1 MEHQYEPEVAQTD
14 LANYVAPANDVA
26 QSDLANYVAPA
37 NDVAQPDAQALV
49 PQSAVSS
56 AREGSYDAFASA
68 VLDACG
74 LLAADFPECPH
85 LAAAYSRLV
94 AQCAE
99 GVEAKVRL
107 GQEFVAKFGTLIKRA
122 ANNCDDAV
130 LESVFELDEAKVV
143 DLRAKY
149 YEYGEAS
156 RACLVAHLQ
165 TVCRLASCANLIQQT
180 TAMFP
185 TQLMDMAE
193 EMGRTMRDSTDMGQ
207 VLGASIPKAFA
218 MVSAMSEDEQNGFA
232 SMVQKLG
239 FSCEGGSGEASSTS
253 TGQPGMDLGGM
264 VSMMH
269 QLFGSFNKV

>member
-1 MEHQYEPEVAQTD
+1 MEHQYEPKVAQTD
-14 LANYVAPANDVA
+14 LANYVAPT
-26 QSDLANYVAPA
+26 SDVAPA

-85 LAAAYSRLV
+85 LATAYSRLV

-99 GVEAKVRL
+99 GAEAKLRL
-107 GQEFVAKFGTLIKRA
+107 GQEFVAKFGKLVQRA
-122 ANNCDDAV
+122 ATSCDDAV

-165 TVCRLASCANLIQQT
+165 TVCRLASCANLIHQT
-180 TAMFP
+180 TTMFP

-193 EMGRTMRDSTDMGQ
+193 EMSRTMTDSTDMGQ
-207 VLGASIPKAFA
+207 VLGATIPKAFA
-218 MVSAMSEDEQNGFA
+218 MLSAMSEEEQSGLA
-232 SMVQKLG
+232 SMVKKMG
-239 FSCEGGSGEASSTS
+239 FSCEGRCGEASSTS
-253 TGQPGMDLGGM
+253 TQEPGMDLGGM
-264 VSMMH
+264 VGMMQ
-269 QLFGSFNKV
+269 QLFGSLNKF